1 MIEVPKNAKRR
12 GPARKQQERYPL
24 VLPMLRALA
33 PDPVAE
39 FTFHP
44 VRQWRSDFAIPS
56 ARILIEIDGGAW
68 TKGRHTRGA
77 GFIEDQAKHNAA
89 AVLGY
94 FVLRFVPADI
104 KSGTLIDTVRK
115 ALNQKEKAC

>member
-12 GPARKQQERYPL
+12 GPARKQKERYPL
-24 VLPMLRALA
+24 VLPMLRTLA
-33 PDPVAE
+33 PDAVAE
-39 FTFHP
+39 LVFHP
-44 VRQWRSDFAIPS
+44 IRKWRSDFAIPS
-56 ARILIEIDGGAW
+56 ARLLIEIDGGVF
-68 TKGRHTRGA
+68 TNGRHTRGA
-77 GFIEDQAKHNAA
+77 GFIEDQCKHNAA

-115 ALNQKEKAC
+115 ALHQKETV